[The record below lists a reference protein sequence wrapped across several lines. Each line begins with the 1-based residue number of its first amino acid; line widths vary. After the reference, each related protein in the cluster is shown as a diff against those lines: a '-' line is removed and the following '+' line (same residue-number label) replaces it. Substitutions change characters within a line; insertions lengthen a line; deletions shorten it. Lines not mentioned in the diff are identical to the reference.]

1 MTALR
6 GWDRA
11 AGRVPGP
18 RLRPIPAGHPRPAF
32 HPRMVGAATAASCL
46 VHLWLAAGNH
56 HGPWLN
62 LLMLAMVGV
71 CLPCAVHIWREG
83 RVGSLRQVMA
93 CGLAMTVLHASLL
106 LGGGS
111 GYGAGSGSGAAGHS
125 HAALPAAAAAG
136 SAAGSAAGG
145 LLAVIALE
153 ITTAL
158 LAATLLARLRRVSGG

>member
-6 GWDRA
+6 GGERA
-11 AGRVPGP
+11 AGPVLGP

-32 HPRMVGAATAASCL
+32 HPRMVAAATAASCL

-93 CGLAMTVLHASLL
+93 CGLAMTVLHSALL
-106 LGGGS
+106 LGGA
-111 GYGAGSGSGAAGHS
+111 AGNGAAGHS
-125 HAALPAAAAAG
+125 HGAAALPSEWAAG

-145 LLAVIALE
+145 VLAVVALE

-158 LAATLLARLRRVSGG
+158 LAATLLARLRRAQQPAAA

>member
-11 AGRVPGP
+11 AGPVPGP

-32 HPRMVGAATAASCL
+32 HPRMVAAATAASCL

-83 RVGSLRQVMA
+83 RVDSLRQVMA
-93 CGLAMTVLHASLL
+93 CGLAMTVLHAALL

-111 GYGAGSGSGAAGHS
+111 GYGAGSGSGAAAHS